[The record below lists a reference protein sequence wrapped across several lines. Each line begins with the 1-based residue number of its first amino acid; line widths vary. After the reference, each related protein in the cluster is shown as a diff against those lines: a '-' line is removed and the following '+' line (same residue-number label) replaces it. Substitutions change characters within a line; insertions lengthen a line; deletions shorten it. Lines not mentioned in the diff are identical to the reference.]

1 MAAANRHETA
11 LPIFEAASSL
21 ESEPDSNRM
30 NNHAVTLHAI
40 GRDVD
45 ATNMLEN
52 AQSHSPEDTIIAE
65 NVRVLTISF

>member
-1 MAAANRHETA
+1 
-11 LPIFEAASSL
+11 
-21 ESEPDSNRM
+21 M

-52 AQSHSPEDTIIAE
+52 AQSHSPEESIISE

>member
-1 MAAANRHETA
+1 
-11 LPIFEAASSL
+11 
-21 ESEPDSNRM
+21 M

-40 GRDVD
+40 GRDVE

-52 AQSHSPEDTIIAE
+52 AQSYSPEDTIIGE